1 MISEC
6 STLFFPPMACFS
18 SVSTCNMTGF
28 DKNTNT
34 QAFRAGPAPE
44 TSCGAQTHLTSSSGV
59 ISDGPHY
66 EPRLEAEGMSSCEWI
81 IAPKGARRVTLLFT
95 ELSLSH
101 LPSTFVQVYRCND
114 VDCSSRDPLIRV
126 QNSYMP
132 PPITADSGVMLVVFQ
147 TQYDARPASPGFTAT
162 YAASFES
169 ATLFAGRWQHVAVT
183 VAPDGLTQI
192 FVEGNLSLAGFWDTY
207 GQEEASNPFGCRDIA
222 IGRRSPAWQ
231 DKWFNNATSNL
242 GDDEGFFFGTV
253 DELRVW
259 KTVRTGDSLL
269 AGLSC
274 NCSELFRTETG
285 LVSCFGFDKVDTGG
299 TSFVNE
305 AAQDGDLSANALTH
319 AGGTPHV
326 PWCKGVDDGG
336 KSPLYTM
343 GMPVNSDELW

>member
-1 MISEC
+1 
-6 STLFFPPMACFS
+6 MACVS
-18 SVSTCNMTGF
+18 SVSTCNMTCY

-44 TSCGAQTHLTSSSGV
+44 TSCDAQTRLTSSSGV
-59 ISDGPHY
+59 ISDGPRY
-66 EPRLEAEGMSSCEWI
+66 EARLEAEGMSLCEWI
-81 IAPKGARRVTLLFT
+81 IAPEGAHRVTLVFT
-95 ELSLSH
+95 EISLSDR
-101 LPSTFVQVYRCND
+101 PSTFVQVYRCND
-114 VDCSSRDPLIRV
+114 VDCSSRDPLFRV
-126 QNSYMP
+126 WNSYMS

-147 TQYDARPASPGFTAT
+147 TQYDARPASPGFTAI

-169 ATLFAGRWQHVAVT
+169 ATLSAGRWQHVAVT

-192 FVEGNLSLAGFWDTY
+192 FVEGTLSRAGFWDTY
-207 GQEEASNPFGCRDIA
+207 GQAEASNPFGRGDLA

-231 DKWFNNATSNL
+231 DKWSNTTANL
-242 GDDEGFFFGTV
+242 GGDEGFFFGTV

-259 KTVRTGDSLL
+259 KTVRTGASLL

-274 NCSELFRTETG
+274 SCSELIQTQAG

-305 AAQDGDLSANALTH
+305 AAPDGDLSAHALTH

-336 KSPLYTM
+336 KSPLSKT
-343 GMPVNSDELW
+343 GAPVNSDELW